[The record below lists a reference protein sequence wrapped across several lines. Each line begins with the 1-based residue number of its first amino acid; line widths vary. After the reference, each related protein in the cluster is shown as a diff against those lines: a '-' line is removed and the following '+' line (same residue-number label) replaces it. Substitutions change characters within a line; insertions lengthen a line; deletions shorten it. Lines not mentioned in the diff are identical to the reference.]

1 MKSKSLLFALLF
13 ISLTQVGLAQS
24 PGSFRSNETHGL
36 GFSIIG
42 GGGLGSS
49 IFYDFAINS
58 ELQAHFFAS
67 TVTDTSTSFFS
78 NNSSTL
84 QKNLAGVTLRIFPS
98 EEFGFFVGIG
108 AGGYSASQTVEQDIY
123 CYSYFTSSNPAECSG
138 YEGTRIKQTTESEL
152 SGSAGFGE
160 IGWQGY
166 DGYYFTV
173 GARGGSVSVAEE
185 TDNTDNIIDTS
196 NHKEYAK
203 EQWETAKNMGQ
214 TYISFGWHF

>member
-1 MKSKSLLFALLF
+1 MKENFILIAFYFLFM
-13 ISLTQVGLAQS
+13 TQVGLASS

-98 EEFGFFVGIG
+98 EEYGVFFGIG

-123 CYSYFTSSNPAECSG
+123 CYSYFTSSNPTECTG

-173 GARGGSVSVAEE
+173 GARGGSVSVAEV

-203 EQWETAKNMGQ
+203 EQWETAKDMGQ

>member
-1 MKSKSLLFALLF
+1 MNKKIFLIIIFLILV
-13 ISLTQVGLAQS
+13 TQVGIASS
-24 PGSFRSNETHGL
+24 PGSFRSKETHGI

-49 IFYDFAINS
+49 VFYDFAINS
-58 ELQAHFFAS
+58 ELQAHFFGS
-67 TVTDTSTSFFS
+67 TVTDTSASFFG
-78 NNSSTL
+78 NNTSTL

-98 EEFGFFVGIG
+98 EEYGIFIGIG
-108 AGGYSASQTVEQDIY
+108 AGGYSATQTVDQDIY
-123 CYSYFTSSNPAECSG
+123 CYSYFTSSNPAECTG
-138 YEGTRIKQTTESEL
+138 FEGTRIKKTTESEL

-173 GARGGSVSVAEE
+173 GSRGGSVSVSEE
-185 TDNTDNIIDTS
+185 TDKTDDIIDTS

-203 EQWETAKNMGQ
+203 EQWITAKDLNQ
-214 TYISFGWHF
+214 AYISFGWHF